1 MEFFLFIV
9 EGDGVDEVLV
19 GEEVEF
25 IVIIRNVQGEV
36 SYSEIDYVVVEVK
49 LLMWGFIESR
59 V

>member
-1 MEFFLFIV
+1 MELFLLIV
-9 EGDGVDEVLV
+9 EGDGVDDVLV

-36 SYSEIDYVVVEVK
+36 CYSEIDYVVVEVK
-49 LLMWGFIESR
+49 FLMWGFIESS

>member
-9 EGDGVDEVLV
+9 EGDGVDEVFV